1 MGQNPAR
8 GRSICG
14 RISQPSVKYRQYLAW
29 VKAIRQVASA
39 MRSFAVRTAATRYW
53 HHQSA
58 SHALYRC
65 RLSLQSADTA
75 DCSSVCVH
83 VYLLIMTVCPAQT
96 VEPIE
101 GDSNHVLY
109 WFLDLTTGRGTLERE
124 TRQVVGIVQMTDNR
138 IAHGYAFCWPLVI
151 SNVIIIAIATIIIQW
166 VLLCPTKL
174 HVHTWRLIC
183 VDRMGCC
190 LSTCRFCIVHI

>member
-101 GDSNHVLY
+101 GDSNHALY
-109 WFLDLTTGRGTLERE
+109 WFLDLTTGRGTLERDTPGCWYCPNDWQQDS
-124 TRQVVGIVQMTDNR
+124 TRL
-138 IAHGYAFCWPLVI
+138 C
-151 SNVIIIAIATIIIQW
+151 
-166 VLLCPTKL
+166 VLLATCYLQRYHHRYNHHHHTVSAALSHEIARAHLTSDMCWQNGLLPF
-174 HVHTWRLIC
+174 HV
-183 VDRMGCC
+183 
-190 LSTCRFCIVHI
+190 